1 MSRAEEARLSIPETA
16 DEDEAAAIAAAV
28 AAHLRDREAA
38 AAAAAAE
45 GGSEAASWHGE
56 RWRFAGRLASVTGRA
71 ARVPDGAPR
80 DGWAA
85 AGRTDRF

>member
-1 MSRAEEARLSIPETA
+1 MSRAEEASLSIPETA

-45 GGSEAASWHGE
+45 GETESWDGE

>member
-1 MSRAEEARLSIPETA
+1 MSRVEEASLTIPETA

-45 GGSEAASWHGE
+45 GETESWDGE

>member
-1 MSRAEEARLSIPETA
+1 MSRVEEASLTIPETA

-45 GGSEAASWHGE
+45 GEMESWDGE

>member
-1 MSRAEEARLSIPETA
+1 MSRVEEASLTIPETA

-38 AAAAAAE
+38 AAAAAAGE
-45 GGSEAASWHGE
+45 SETGSWDGE